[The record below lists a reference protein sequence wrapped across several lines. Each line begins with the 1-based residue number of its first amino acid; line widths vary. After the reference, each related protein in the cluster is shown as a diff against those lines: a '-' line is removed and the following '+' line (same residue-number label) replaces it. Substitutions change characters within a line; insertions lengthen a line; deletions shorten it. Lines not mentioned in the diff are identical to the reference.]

1 MKRMIK
7 VGMAEYKI
15 AKVPEILTTLGL
27 GSCIGICLYDKQA
40 KIAGLAHI
48 MLPFSNQI
56 KNNTNKAK
64 FADTAIELLLNDI
77 IGLGA
82 VKSKVTA
89 KIAGGAQMFAFS
101 NNTNDMMKIGLRN
114 AEATKLILKNYGIP
128 VLSEDTGGNYG
139 RTIEFDPSNG
149 ELTIKTIGHG
159 VKVI

>member
-56 KNNTNKAK
+56 KNNTNKAN
-64 FADTAIELLLNDI
+64 LLI
-77 IGLGA
+77 
-82 VKSKVTA
+82 
-89 KIAGGAQMFAFS
+89 QQ
-101 NNTNDMMKIGLRN
+101 
-114 AEATKLILKNYGIP
+114 
-128 VLSEDTGGNYG
+128 
-139 RTIEFDPSNG
+139 
-149 ELTIKTIGHG
+149 
-159 VKVI
+159 